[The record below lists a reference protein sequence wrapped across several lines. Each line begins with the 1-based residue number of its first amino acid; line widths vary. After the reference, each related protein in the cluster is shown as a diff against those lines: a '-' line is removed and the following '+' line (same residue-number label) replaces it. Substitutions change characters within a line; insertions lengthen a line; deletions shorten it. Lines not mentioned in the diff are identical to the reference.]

1 VKASKGSRLMKPNA
15 FIIGL
20 ALVIALA
27 SMSMFTVHI
36 TQSAVLLELQ
46 KPKEIITEPG
56 LYFKIPFIQKIRYF
70 SKQLLD
76 NDSPPAEVIT
86 RDKKNL
92 LIDNFSLWRITDP
105 LKFLET
111 VRSVNGARARLDDIV
126 YSELRV
132 EIGTHD
138 LHAAVT
144 ESRETIMAKITK
156 EANVKAAE
164 YGIELADVRI
174 KRIDLPPEIANS
186 IFNRMRTERERIA
199 KEYRSEGNEESTKI
213 RATTDKE
220 KTILIAEA
228 YKQEQTVRGK
238 GDAKAIKVYADAL
251 QKDPKFYAFIR
262 SMEAYKTSLKNDTT
276 ILMTEDSDF
285 LKFLNKQQ

>member
-1 VKASKGSRLMKPNA
+1 MKPNA

-20 ALVIALA
+20 ALVIALV
-27 SMSMFTVHI
+27 SMSMFTVHV
-36 TQSAVLLELQ
+36 TQSVVLLELQ

-56 LYFKIPFIQKIRYF
+56 LYFKIPFIQKVRYF

-92 LIDNFSLWRITDP
+92 LIDNFSLWRITNP

-144 ESRETIMAKITK
+144 ESREEIMAKVTK
-156 EANVKAAE
+156 ESSVKATE
-164 YGIELADVRI
+164 YGIELVDVRV

-228 YKQEQTVRGK
+228 YKQEQTVRGE

-251 QKDPKFYAFIR
+251 QKDPKFYSFIR
-262 SMEAYKTSLKNDTT
+262 SMEAYENSLKTDTT
-276 ILMTEDSDF
+276 ILLSEDSDF
-285 LKFLNKQQ
+285 LKFLNKPQ

>member
-1 VKASKGSRLMKPNA
+1 MKPNA

-56 LYFKIPFIQKIRYF
+56 LYFKIPFIQKVRYF

>member
-1 VKASKGSRLMKPNA
+1 MKPNA

-56 LYFKIPFIQKIRYF
+56 LYFKIPFMQKVKYF

-92 LIDNFSLWRITDP
+92 LIDNFSLWRITNP

-111 VRSVNGARARLDDIV
+111 VRSINGARARLDDIV

-144 ESRETIMAKITK
+144 ESREDIMAKVTQ
-156 EANVKAAE
+156 ESSVKATE
-164 YGIELADVRI
+164 YGIELVDVRV

-213 RATTDKE
+213 RAQTDKE

-228 YKQEQTVRGK
+228 YKEEQTVRGE

-251 QKDPKFYAFIR
+251 QKDPKFYSFIR
-262 SMEAYKTSLKNDTT
+262 SMEAYKNSLKTDTT
-276 ILMTEDSDF
+276 ILLSEDSDF